1 MAHMLVPPK
10 MHFQH
15 LLLLDS
21 MLGERHI
28 RHAKVSKKNSSSIFY
43 DNCLGAFFLNFFFP
57 PMTSTN
63 VPLN

>member
-28 RHAKVSKKNSSSIFY
+28 RHAPKFQRKIPFLYSMIIV
-43 DNCLGAFFLNFFFP
+43 LGAFLKFFFP